1 MATLTK
7 TQLEHA
13 KGKVKALA
21 EARINKFV
29 QALGPRP
36 TVPRYSDAE
45 CMALINSGQ
54 AKLLADISGIYGS
67 GHGMD
72 VLRKFFDFPRTKAA
86 NTLHTQAKAW
96 DVAKEKEVSKV
107 NAIKERVIDE
117 LVMSP
122 DGMEALKKIAA
133 AFA

>member
-13 KGKVKALA
+13 KGKVDALVK
-21 EARINKFV
+21 ARIDKFL

-54 AKLLADISGIYGS
+54 AKLLTDSPKIYVSGYGI
-67 GHGMD
+67 D
-72 VLRKFFDFPRTKAA
+72 ALRKLFDFPRTKAA
-86 NTLHTQAKAW
+86 NTLHSQAKAW
-96 DVAKEKEVSKV
+96 DAAKEKGVSKI

-122 DGMEALKKIAA
+122 DGMEALKNITA